1 MTALPEVRNDSE
13 IADISAIVFPLI
25 ISEWPRNAREVIRVA
40 LDHYQGRHTVN
51 CRVWYYTHTTPA
63 LQPGKSGLTL
73 SIKHLP
79 AMADA
84 LAKALDAARELGLL
98 VDGGER

>member
-1 MTALPEVRNDSE
+1 MTALPEVRDNSTCGE
-13 IADISAIVFPLI
+13 ISPPVFPLV

-51 CRVWYYTHTTPA
+51 FRVWYHDGDV
-63 LQPGKSGLTL
+63 LKPGKSGITL
-73 SIKHLP
+73 AVRHLP

-84 LAKALDAARELGLL
+84 IAKALDEARELGLL
-98 VDGGER
+98 VDDGGAQ